1 MHHVVIRYGEYGS
14 QSRNQYFR
22 AVVRAY
28 QFRHFPPTQHT
39 LAPTTEEGRWAI
51 IAAWKKYGNVA
62 RPAKALGKDRSVVHR
77 WVQRYKQTNNLLV
90 GKSTGRP
97 HALDGASAKKALELL
112 LEEGGT
118 SDGVANKLLCLGM
131 TSKKV
136 AKKTVIR
143 AAKKAAKSEGTP
155 IRVLRGRPAK
165 QLTQNTMKKRLT
177 FARQNKT
184 RSWGNVMF
192 TDRKKFMFSHPGAKV
207 RLVSWVVKGST
218 SQAYTVNHPQV
229 LNIYAGVTK
238 HGMTK
243 CHIVAG
249 TSKHKTEHKN
259 KKGEKAKN
267 ITASEY
273 AEVLNTTLLPEAT
286 RIFSTT
292 GVGSFVL
299 QQDNDPT
306 HRVAVTTVAKW
317 NARHASSIKVLENWP
332 PNSPDLN
339 PIENVWAY
347 VQARVNA
354 LGCKSFD
361 DFKKAVLD
369 EMMTVPKSL
378 ISKLYKSVPKR
389 LAKVVESGGGK
400 TKY

>member
-1 MHHVVIRYGEYGS
+1 M
-14 QSRNQYFR
+14 
-22 AVVRAY
+22 
-28 QFRHFPPTQHT
+28 
-39 LAPTTEEGRWAI
+39 APTSEQVRWGI
-51 IAAWKKYGNVA
+51 IAAWQKHGSVA
-62 RPAKALGKDRSVVHR
+62 KAARALGKDRSVVHR
-77 WVQRYKQTNNLLV
+77 WVQRFKQRQDVSLA
-90 GKSTGRP
+90 KSTGRP
-97 HALDGASAKKALELL
+97 PALAGVSAKTALKLL

-118 SDGVANKLLCLGM
+118 ADGVASKLQSMGM
-131 TSKKV
+131 TAKKV
-136 AKKTVIR
+136 AKTTVIR
-143 AAKKAAKSEGTP
+143 AARRVAVSQGTP
-155 IRVLRGRPAK
+155 IRALRGKPAK
-165 QLTQNTMKKRLT
+165 QLTQNTKMKRLA
-177 FARQNKT
+177 FARQNRT

-192 TDRKKFMFSHPGAKV
+192 TDRKKFLFSHPGAKV
-207 RLVSWVVKGST
+207 RPVSWVVKGST

-229 LNIYAGVTK
+229 LNIYAGLTIY
-238 HGMTK
+238 GMTK

-249 TSKHKTEHKN
+249 SSKHKTQHKN

-286 RIFSTT
+286 RIFSTA
-292 GVGSFVL
+292 GIASFVL

-317 NARHASSIKVLENWP
+317 NARHASSVRVLEDWP

-339 PIENVWAY
+339 PIENVWGH
-347 VQARVNA
+347 VQGRVNA

-369 EMMTVPKSL
+369 QMMAVPKTQ
-378 ISKLYKSVPKR
+378 ISKLIKSMKGR
-389 LAKVVESGGGK
+389 LAQVIASGGGK

>member
-1 MHHVVIRYGEYGS
+1 M
-14 QSRNQYFR
+14 
-22 AVVRAY
+22 
-28 QFRHFPPTQHT
+28 
-39 LAPTTEEGRWAI
+39 APTTEEGRWAI
-51 IAAWKKYGNVA
+51 IKAWKKYGSVA
-62 RPAKALGKDRSVVHR
+62 RAAKALGKDRSVVHR
-77 WVQRYKQTNNLLV
+77 WVQRYKQTNNLMV

-97 HALDGASAKKALELL
+97 PALDWASAMKALELL
-112 LEEGGT
+112 LEEGGAAE
-118 SDGVANKLLCLGM
+118 GVANKLLSLGR

-136 AKKTVIR
+136 SKSTLIR
-143 AAKKAAKSEGTP
+143 ATKKVAMSEGTP
-155 IRVLRGRPAK
+155 IRALRGKPAK
-165 QLTQNTMKKRLT
+165 QLTQNTKLKRLA

-192 TDRKKFMFSHPGAKV
+192 TDRKKFLFSHPGSKV
-207 RLVSWVVKGST
+207 RPVSWVLKGST

-229 LNIYAGVTK
+229 LNIYAGLTK

-249 TSKHKTEHKN
+249 SSKHKTQHKN

-273 AEVLNTTLLPEAT
+273 VEVLNTTLLPEAT

-317 NARHASSIKVLENWP
+317 NIRHASSQKVLNEWP

-347 VQARVNA
+347 VQAKVNA
-354 LGCKSFD
+354 LGCESFD
-361 DFKKAVLD
+361 EFRQAVLD
-369 EMMTVPKSL
+369 EMMTVPRTL
-378 ISKLYKSVPKR
+378 TSKLFKSVPKR
-389 LAKVVESGGGK
+389 LAKVLESGGGK

>member
-1 MHHVVIRYGEYGS
+1 M
-14 QSRNQYFR
+14 
-22 AVVRAY
+22 
-28 QFRHFPPTQHT
+28 PP
-39 LAPTTEEGRWAI
+39 LTEEGRWAI
-51 IAAWKKYGNVA
+51 VAAWKRYGSVA
-62 RPAKALGKDRSVVHR
+62 RAAQALGKDRSVVHR
-77 WVQRYKQTNNLLV
+77 WVQRYKDTNEVLV

-97 HALDGASAKKALELL
+97 HALEGALAKKALQLL

-118 SDGVANKLLCLGM
+118 AEGVASKLQSMRL
-131 TSKKV
+131 TPKKL
-136 AKKTVIR
+136 AKITVIR
-143 AAKKAAKSEGTP
+143 AAKRVAMTEGTP
-155 IRVLRGRPAK
+155 LRVLRGKPAK
-165 QLTQNTMKKRLT
+165 QLTQTTKMKRLA
-177 FARQNKT
+177 FAKQNRA

-192 TDRKKFMFSHPGAKV
+192 TDRKKFLFCHPGAKV
-207 RLVSWVVKGST
+207 RLVVWVLKGST

-229 LNIYAGVTK
+229 LNIYAGLTK
-238 HGMTK
+238 HGMTR

-249 TSKHKTEHKN
+249 SSKHKTQHKN
-259 KKGEKAKN
+259 KKGVDAKN

-273 AEVLNTTLLPEAT
+273 TEVLNTTLLPEAT

-306 HRVAVTTVAKW
+306 HRVAPSTVSEW
-317 NARHASSIKVLENWP
+317 NTRHGSSQKVLKDWP

-354 LGCKSFD
+354 LGCNSFD
-361 DFKKAVLD
+361 EFKKAVLD
-369 EMMTVPKSL
+369 EMMAVPKTL

-389 LAKVVESGGGK
+389 LAKVIETGGGK